1 MTHAIEPI
9 GPRPF
14 APPDG
19 AAGSPPTISLL
30 RLAASVV
37 LIALGA
43 IAIAAL
49 LAVLALLALYARF
62 GLEGLTEL
70 YQDLRFDPALK
81 TEVGAVVVGTFY
93 VSVAA
98 ATIGA
103 ARWRD
108 RRGWRQHIA
117 WAPVGGRRGPI
128 LGIAAAMLVYAAVTT
143 HLLILSQHRFG
154 VRIIGQTDYV
164 MLGIFAANL
173 VLIAPCAEE
182 IFFRGWLYT
191 NMRQRLAFWPSYLT
205 TTALFAAI
213 HWDAH
218 RPRVLFILPLAL
230 ALGFVREVTG
240 SIKPTIALHV
250 AYNLI
255 IVTIRLVET

>member
-1 MTHAIEPI
+1 MTHAIEP
-9 GPRPF
+9 RPF
-14 APPDG
+14 APPPDS
-19 AAGSPPTISLL
+19 ATGSRPPLSLPW
-30 RLAASVV
+30 LAASIV

-49 LAVLALLALYARF
+49 LAVLVVLALYARL

-70 YQDLRFDPALK
+70 YQDLRFNPALK

-103 ARWRD
+103 ARLRD
-108 RRGWRQHIA
+108 RRRWREQIA
-117 WAPVGGRRGPI
+117 WAPVGGRRAPI
-128 LGIAAAMLVYAAVTT
+128 LGITAAMLVYAAVTT

-154 VRIIGQTDYV
+154 VRVIGSTDYV
-164 MLGIFAANL
+164 LLGTFVANL
-173 VLIAPCAEE
+173 VLMAPCAEE

-205 TTALFAAI
+205 TAALFAAI

-218 RPRVLFILPLAL
+218 RPRVLLILPLAL
-230 ALGFVREVTG
+230 ALGFLREVTG
-240 SIKPTIALHV
+240 SIKPTVALHI

-255 IVTIRLVET
+255 IVTIRLLET